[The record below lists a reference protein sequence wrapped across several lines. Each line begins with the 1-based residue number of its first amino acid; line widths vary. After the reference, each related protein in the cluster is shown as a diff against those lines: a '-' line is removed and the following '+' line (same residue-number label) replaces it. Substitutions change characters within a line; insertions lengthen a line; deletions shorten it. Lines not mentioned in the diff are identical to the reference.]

1 MGKYAKEEDSMNG
14 NKRFFESLSAICS
27 RPHVEEVKPLRNEI
41 KVFITYRLP
50 HADTRFPAN
59 MISHRDSTG
68 KYTKP
73 HHIPHITTCG
83 QLESVLEQYVKDGWT
98 VTHNGNTHIG
108 EKNGIQNIYT
118 VEN

>member
-1 MGKYAKEEDSMNG
+1 MNG

-41 KVFITYRLP
+41 NVFITYRLP
-50 HADTRFPAN
+50 HADTRFPAH

-68 KYTKP
+68 KFTFPRYIK
-73 HHIPHITTCG
+73 HLTTFG
-83 QLESVLEQYVKDGWT
+83 HLDSVLEQYVADGWT
-98 VTHNGNTHIG
+98 VTQNGTTYTA